1 MQFSATLALA
11 LAAVTAARSMPS
23 KANTL
28 APATLNEVASPMNK
42 RADIAGKIYTEAGTE
57 VNIHTTGDGI
67 ATFGC
72 NGVGGAAGLYMIK
85 YEGYDAVFFR

>member
-1 MQFSATLALA
+1 
-11 LAAVTAARSMPS
+11 
-23 KANTL
+23 
-28 APATLNEVASPMNK
+28 MNK